1 MTKTYISDYPKIAGV
16 KRFYYAEKK
25 KFLFDSEDTN
35 TVLFF
40 VKIYHENSLGEVI
53 ENLTTTGE
61 LVASNNEK
69 VYSWTGEYLEY
80 SNTFPPVVLNTD
92 TKGQPI
98 GEFDFFQF
106 LLTQPTIV
114 NDLINNAI
122 ARADSL
128 GYFNKNVK

>member
-1 MTKTYISDYPKIAGV
+1 MTKIYISDYPKIAGV

-53 ENLTTTGE
+53 ENLTTIGE
-61 LVASNNEK
+61 LIASNNEQ
-69 VYSWTGEYLEY
+69 VYSLTGEYLEY
-80 SNTFPPVVLNTD
+80 DNSTMPPTLLHPE
-92 TKGQPI
+92 KGEPI
-98 GEFDFFQF
+98 GEFDFFEF

-114 NDLINNAI
+114 DDLINNAI
-122 ARADSL
+122 ARGDSL
-128 GYFNKNVK
+128 GYFNKYVK